1 MDKLTPIELEDGTI
15 IYIEATEDVDTSNIN
30 TQGNESEERGRTARG
45 GVTDQQARMMQNFQ
59 AIESTI
65 RTYTN
70 HTLSAFKSV
79 TTGNITKVTL
89 EFGIKIGGEMG
100 IPYITKGTA
109 ESNLKIKVE
118 CDFRK
123 SETSVNSDSDDD

>member
-1 MDKLTPIELEDGTI
+1 MDKLTPIELEDGAI
-15 IYIEATEDVDTSNIN
+15 IYIEATENVDTSNIN
-30 TQGNESEERGRTARG
+30 TEANESEESGRTTRS
-45 GVTDQQARMMQNFQ
+45 GVTSQQARMMQNFQ

-70 HTLSAFKSV
+70 HTLNAFKSV

-109 ESNLKIKVE
+109 ESNLRIQVE
-118 CDFRK
+118 CDFSK
-123 SETSVNSDSDDD
+123 TEISVNSDSDDD

>member
-1 MDKLTPIELEDGTI
+1 MDKLTPIELEDGAI
-15 IYIEATEDVDTSNIN
+15 IYIEATENVDTSNIN
-30 TQGNESEERGRTARG
+30 TEANESEESGRTTRS
-45 GVTDQQARMMQNFQ
+45 GVTSQQARMMQNFQ

-70 HTLSAFKSV
+70 HTLNAFKSV

-109 ESNLKIKVE
+109 ESNLRIQVE
-118 CDFRK
+118 CDF
-123 SETSVNSDSDDD
+123 SQTEISVNSDSDDD